1 MNRRSPGLGLG
12 ARRFRA
18 ERLLTRTRWSPAES
32 LCHLGIRSLP
42 LCESGCDTCVA
53 VQPFSLLPPV
63 QYPSLQEPG
72 LAPVGTG
79 RRSARYG
86 EKRSMEASSP
96 RVVFV
101 SNGPPVPVRG
111 LSRCREPSPVLR
123 GHVDVVRALA
133 PALRTDRLNTVHVLY
148 SRCDV
153 RETWP
158 PCSVCSPRTP
168 AARPHLE
175 RGVAGVS
182 GIAGYRTVVRG
193 RPSQHDVPVR
203 VHHRRQVGRSACL
216 ARSYLP
222 ASSCCPLLARP
233 IDGELQLA

>member
-18 ERLLTRTRWSPAES
+18 ERLLTRT
-32 LCHLGIRSLP
+32 
-42 LCESGCDTCVA
+42 SGHQQNLYATWAFVPRPCAGVDVIHVA
-53 VQPFSLLPPV
+53 LFSPFSLLPPV
-63 QYPSLQEPG
+63 QYPSLQEPE

-96 RVVFV
+96 GWSLMQPSCV

-133 PALRTDRLNTVHVLY
+133 PALRIDRLNPVHVLY

-153 RETWP
+153 RE
-158 PCSVCSPRTP
+158 
-168 AARPHLE
+168 
-175 RGVAGVS
+175 
-182 GIAGYRTVVRG
+182 RG
-193 RPSQHDVPVR
+193 RRAPC
-203 VHHRRQVGRSACL
+203 VHHV
-216 ARSYLP
+216 
-222 ASSCCPLLARP
+222 
-233 IDGELQLA
+233 LQQPVLT